1 MSEVITYTL
10 QIDKDKTGARADK
23 VLAEVL
29 DGVSRAR
36 LQKLIREG
44 HVLRDG
50 EVTMDVSSKVHVGEI
65 WVVSVPA
72 PKPACPEPRA
82 IPFEVVFEDQHL
94 IVVEKPA
101 GMVVHPAA
109 GHEDDTLVN
118 ALLHHCSGSLSG
130 IGGVMRPGIV
140 HRLDKDTS
148 GLLVAAKNDAT
159 HQGLASQF
167 SAHCVRRKYL
177 AVVWGCPKSKKA
189 TIQGLIG
196 RSPKNRKKMAV
207 LKRDGKFARTH
218 YNVLDTTD
226 DVISLLECR
235 LETGRTHQIRV
246 HMASIGHSIVGDLVY
261 GRHRKISPLVD
272 SKVALRL
279 GSIKRQLL
287 HAKTLG
293 FTHPITQRPLEFY
306 SDKVLEIEELFPS
319 FENH

>member
-1 MSEVITYTL
+1 MLEVTTYTL
-10 QIDKDKTGARADK
+10 EIDKDKCGARADK

-36 LQKLIREG
+36 LQKLIKEG
-44 HVLRDG
+44 YVLRDG
-50 EVTMDVSSKVHVGEI
+50 EITVDVASKVRVGET
-65 WVVSVPA
+65 WVVSIPA
-72 PKPACPEPRA
+72 PKPASPEPRA

-94 IVVEKPA
+94 IVIEKPA

-109 GHEDDTLVN
+109 GHEEDTLVN

-148 GLLVAAKNDAT
+148 GLLVAAKNDVT
-159 HQGLASQF
+159 HQGLAKQF
-167 SAHCVRRKYL
+167 SAHSVRRKYL
-177 AVVWGCPKSKKA
+177 AVVWGCPKSRNA

-196 RSPKNRKKMAV
+196 RSPRNRKKMAV
-207 LKRDGKFARTH
+207 LKRDGKFACTH
-218 YNVLDTTD
+218 YHVLDSTD

-261 GRHRKISPLVD
+261 GKHRKINGLADPKMVNR
-272 SKVALRL
+272 LRP
-279 GSIKRQLL
+279 IKRQLL

-293 FTHPITQRPLEFY
+293 FTHPITHKPLEFC
-306 SDKVLEIEELFPS
+306 SDKVSEIKELFPS
-319 FENH
+319 VENL

>member
-167 SAHCVRRKYL
+167 SAHSVRRKYL

-207 LKRDGKFARTH
+207 LKRGGKFACTH

-261 GRHRKISPLVD
+261 GRHRKISALVN
-272 SKVALRL
+272 SKVAVRLR
-279 GSIKRQLL
+279 SIKRQLL

>member
-1 MSEVITYTL
+1 MPKVTTYTL

-29 DGVSRAR
+29 VGVSRAR

-50 EVTMDVSSKVHVGEI
+50 NITCDVSSKVHVGER
-65 WVVSVPA
+65 WVVSIPA
-72 PKPACPEPRA
+72 PKPASPEPQS

-109 GHEDDTLVN
+109 GHEEDTLVN

-130 IGGVMRPGIV
+130 IGGIMRPGIV

-159 HQGLASQF
+159 HQGLAKQF
-167 SAHCVRRKYL
+167 STHRVNRKYV
-177 AVVWGCPKSKKA
+177 AVVWGCPKSKNA

-196 RSPKNRKKMAV
+196 RSPRNRKKMAV
-207 LKRDGKFARTH
+207 LKRNGKFACTH
-218 YNVLDTTD
+218 YHVLASMEGE
-226 DVISLLECR
+226 VSLLECR

-246 HMASIGHSIVGDLVY
+246 HMASIGHSIVGDPVY
-261 GRHRKISPLVD
+261 GGNRKINVPAG
-272 SKVALRL
+272 SKVAVRLRPK
-279 GSIKRQLL
+279 KRLLL

-293 FTHPITQRPLEFY
+293 FIHPITQKPLEFY
-306 SDKVLEIEELFPS
+306 SDKASEIESLFS
-319 FENH
+319 RV